1 MRLKVTVRVVALCLL
16 ASVRVAAA
24 TQTSPCSLPQTLQR
38 EIADKYPGARIVTLK
53 DLAQDDESLFQKDH
67 GSDCPGLANV
77 NFYGDG
83 KPTLALVLIVNT
95 GTTVSAELV
104 VAHQLAHKWETVLI
118 EKAESSIPVVWG
130 QGPGEYKDVYGE
142 KKVRAKNP
150 VIVLCEYNAWAI
162 VYVWTGNRVDKIW
175 LRD

>member
-1 MRLKVTVRVVALCLL
+1 MRLKVTVLVVALCLL
-16 ASVRVAAA
+16 ASIRAAA
-24 TQTSPCSLPQTLQR
+24 QTTAPCGLPQALQR

-53 DLAQDDESLFQKDH
+53 DLAEDDKSLFQKDH
-67 GSDCPGLANV
+67 GNDCPGLVNL

-83 KPTLALVLIVNT
+83 KPTIALVLIVNT

-104 VAHQLAHKWETVLI
+104 VAHELAQKWATVLI
-118 EKAESSIPVVWG
+118 EKAESSIPVVWS

-142 KKVRAKNP
+142 KEIRATDP
-150 VIVLCEYNAWAI
+150 VIVFCEYNAWAI
-162 VYVWTGNRVDKIW
+162 VYAWTGSKVDKIW